1 MERNPNRNIG
11 NCLNK
16 EELLDTAIWWFV
28 SNIGAV
34 DKTWYRQLFQ
44 RQRIRPYWQWRV
56 NMLLFRLLIS
66 AMFHS
71 TGAKPL
77 PGVKDGSSEWTRSRL
92 DSNKV
97 ETYECS
103 HLDEDKSSP
112 GSDRK
117 DFAKTKE
124 SLCGIL
130 FYCYVFW
137 LFFFGSNAPAA

>member
-1 MERNPNRNIG
+1 
-11 NCLNK
+11 
-16 EELLDTAIWWFV
+16 
-28 SNIGAV
+28 
-34 DKTWYRQLFQ
+34 
-44 RQRIRPYWQWRV
+44 
-56 NMLLFRLLIS
+56 MLLFRLLIS

-97 ETYECS
+97 EKHECS
-103 HLDEDKSSP
+103 HLDEDKSNP

-117 DFAKTKE
+117 VFAKTKE

-137 LFFFGSNAPAA
+137 LFFFGSNAPVA